1 MSLDHWLK
9 VSPVSSHSNPL
20 RALTSPCSI
29 CQRFT
34 ANYGYFVTPHVS
46 LVSPPDSLLPGWD
59 LSVTWPSTHGVGG
72 TTCSFRVRETKV
84 TRSAKRGKH
93 IRPALGLLILDDMI
107 SNNRWWDH
115 APLWPV
121 MLCGE
126 CGVFVQSVTMLSA
139 PGHGDQMETISPHA
153 TTPGPWSPQVLI
165 STLIAAPPSSLSQ
178 ASHWSLDRKLDLWL
192 ADRGGGLLIT
202 SNMCPHNQTHSR
214 YEENQWR

>member
-46 LVSPPDSLLPGWD
+46 LVSALDSLLPGWD

-72 TTCSFRVRETKV
+72 TTCSFLVRETKV
-84 TRSAKRGKH
+84 TRSGKRGIH
-93 IRPALGLLILDDMI
+93 IRPALGL
-107 SNNRWWDH
+107 NPWWYDIQQQ
-115 APLWPV
+115 
-121 MLCGE
+121 MMRSRS
-126 CGVFVQSVTMLSA
+126 SVT
-139 PGHGDQMETISPHA
+139 GDAVWWVWRVCTISDNVISSWSRTQMETISPHA

-178 ASHWSLDRKLDLWL
+178 ASHWSLDRKLNLWL